1 MSEIMLEAETRA
13 LVGKGASRRLR
24 RLDAKVPAVLY
35 GGEKPSQTI
44 QFLQKHVQKS
54 LESERIYSSVFEIKV
69 DGKKER
75 VILKDLQRH
84 PYKTIILHMDL
95 QRVSA
100 KDVLVKT
107 VPLHFI
113 NEEDSP
119 GVKEGGVVNHTM
131 TEVEVRCEAR
141 NLPEFIE
148 IDLAAFEMDQVLHLS
163 EVVLPKGVELTIDPT
178 EGDHDH
184 PVVSVHEPRVVV
196 EEEPEV
202 EAEEG
207 EEGEDGEA
215 EAVDAENADA
225 APVDEAKQADE
236 NKDKAED
243 KPAAE

>member
-24 RLDAKVPAVLY
+24 RLDDKVPAVLY

-148 IDLAAFEMDQVLHLS
+148 VA
-163 EVVLPKGVELTIDPT
+163 LPKGVELTIDPT
-178 EGDHDH
+178 DGDHDH
-184 PVVSVHEPRVVV
+184 PVVSVHEPRVVI

-207 EEGEDGEA
+207 EDGEA
-215 EAVDAENADA
+215 EAADAENADA
-225 APVDEAKQADE
+225 APADEAKQADE